1 MNNMDIA
8 FLKQSLNDLKFEIKN
23 NTVALNKQTEAIN
36 MANLLKMVELGL
48 IPRDNIKN
56 QCLEYTK
63 KYIKK

>member
-23 NTVALNKQTEAIN
+23 NTIAINKHTEAIH
-36 MANLLKMVELGL
+36 MANLLKMSELGL
-48 IPRDNIKN
+48 IPSDNIKQ

-63 KYIKK
+63 KIIK